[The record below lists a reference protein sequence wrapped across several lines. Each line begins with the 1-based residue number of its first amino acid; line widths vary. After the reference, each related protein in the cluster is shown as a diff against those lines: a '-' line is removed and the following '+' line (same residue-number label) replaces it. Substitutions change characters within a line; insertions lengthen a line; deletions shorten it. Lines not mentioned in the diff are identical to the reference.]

1 MCKFFLICKVCARG
15 LLLYILNIIGICICI
30 LLLLSSY
37 YLGKTKFIYSFR
49 MYYIQ
54 QMHKMFLILA
64 INLLPY
70 LGHLFCS
77 QQMSKIQK
85 QHKTRLKQTNY

>member
-1 MCKFFLICKVCARG
+1 
-15 LLLYILNIIGICICI
+15 
-30 LLLLSSY
+30 
-37 YLGKTKFIYSFR
+37 

-54 QMHKMFLILA
+54 QMHKIFLILA